1 MTSIVITTIKATYF
15 FIFSNF
21 GFKVIIFEQ
30 FKKMN
35 LIVFQYPYIS
45 RLIIVKSFQKKTY

>member
-15 FIFSNF
+15 FIFLSF
-21 GFKVIIFEQ
+21 GLKVIIFEQ

>member
-15 FIFSNF
+15 FIILSF

>member
-15 FIFSNF
+15 FIFLSF

>member
-15 FIFSNF
+15 FIFLSF
-21 GFKVIIFEQ
+21 ELKVIIFEQ

-35 LIVFQYPYIS
+35 LIVFQYPYIGG
-45 RLIIVKSFQKKTY
+45 LIIVKSYQKKTY